1 MKRFFKLT
9 VVFWCWYHEVYT
21 LMLFGVVSYP
31 GPLWNLNNEWNLA
44 MRKIS
49 IPQGYTISLHFQ
61 NVKLKGPCA
70 NESIQIFPGNTDE
83 SLFVCSTNMS
93 SSSNQKGFS
102 ITLNT
107 NMTNLE
113 LRSPRLSKGNDVS
126 FLAHYFGKD
135 IDECQTNPC
144 SYFCTNTIGG
154 FTCHCPLGYRIK
166 NDKVSCEVI
175 DHSKSI
181 LHGQLFSP
189 DFPRP
194 YPGGS
199 KYAVNITV
207 LHGFYIT
214 ISVTHMDIDES
225 ENCTQ
230 DVLQVLQEGKL
241 ISALC
246 GTKKTDIQ
254 IKSNSAEL
262 NFISRGTNKRRHT
275 GFLAHYK
282 AEDINECEQ
291 LESPCF
297 HICVNEIGGFRCI
310 CPPGQLLL
318 DDGSTCQAQV
328 PCPTHVVPHSLS
340 EPSTKEY
347 KTGLQIL
354 VRCEE
359 GFEAR
364 LNTFTVS
371 EFWAV
376 CETPGKWRH
385 GGFHCSLVSCG
396 VPTLPSNGYFIFITD
411 QNVTTFQSI
420 IQYNCTQPFYSLNST
435 SYVNFS
441 CGADGIWRN
450 NKGEMKIPE
459 CNAVCGKP
467 SNPLELFQRVFGGKE
482 AKEGNF
488 PWQVLFLN
496 PLGGGALISD
506 QWVVTAAHVVEADI
520 NEIYAGVINIHEYS
534 NASKLHVAKKLIHP
548 NYTNTNFDN
557 DIALVR
563 LKEKVTFGPLISPIC
578 LPKRSETDLLE
589 TGTVGFISGWGLREL
604 NQLPNSL
611 LYAMISVQEM
621 NKCRN
626 VELKRVMK
634 KLVLS
639 DNMFCAGL
647 NGADSCSG
655 DSGGAFAVQDEKNV
669 FHIEGI
675 VSWGIKCGAYG
686 VYTKVGNYLDW
697 IEETISTENIR

>member
-230 DVLQVLQEGKL
+230 DVLQ
-241 ISALC
+241 
-246 GTKKTDIQ
+246 
-254 IKSNSAEL
+254 
-262 NFISRGTNKRRHT
+262 
-275 GFLAHYK
+275 
-282 AEDINECEQ
+282 
-291 LESPCF
+291 
-297 HICVNEIGGFRCI
+297 
-310 CPPGQLLL
+310 
-318 DDGSTCQAQV
+318 
-328 PCPTHVVPHSLS
+328 
-340 EPSTKEY
+340 
-347 KTGLQIL
+347 
-354 VRCEE
+354 
-359 GFEAR
+359 
-364 LNTFTVS
+364 NTFTVS